1 MYAIFEDA
9 GKYASGKILSSTD
22 TSAQIELETGKRV
35 KVKSALL
42 LLQFESPAPA
52 VLWQAAQ
59 AARASMETELAY
71 EFAQDEEFDFIELAK
86 DYFSSDASLA
96 QQLASLF
103 LLFEAPHYFRR
114 LGKGR
119 FKKAAPEVV
128 ALALAALEKKRLLQ
142 AQTDQWAQDLA
153 AGRCPEPIRAQLYKI
168 LFKPDKN
175 AAEYKAVVQASHA
188 AQQPPLVLLQKANAI
203 GSAHEFHWQRFL
215 FDQFPKGVQFA
226 PAVLGFTPPASCFE
240 GLERATEPQTLTPE
254 GSPRDVQAFSIDDS
268 MTTEIDDALSLS
280 GLGTGVVTLGIHIAA
295 PALGFLP
302 GHAMDQMAR
311 ERLSTVYMPGQKVTM
326 LPKAVVEAFT
336 LKAGQHCAAV
346 SLYVVIDE
354 ATLQTQRTF
363 SRVEHVFI
371 SANLRYDRLE
381 PWINTAWLEA
391 PQAPEGELN
400 PPHELLPIEHA
411 HAKLSFL
418 YRLALKLKAAREV
431 VRGKPERFNQPDYQF
446 KLEPVA
452 PGDALMALAPD
463 AEQAAPSG
471 EERVSITQR
480 VRGSG
485 LDLIVAESM
494 ILANSTWGQWLSE
507 LGVPG
512 IYRSQQSML
521 PGVKVRMGTKAL
533 AHAGIGVAS
542 YAWSTSP
549 LRRYTDLVNQ
559 WQIVACVRHGNTAAL
574 AAPFKPK
581 DTELFAIISSFESAY
596 SAYNS
601 HQQSMERFWTLKYV
615 LQEGITE
622 SVASIIKAIPGFP
635 VLARL
640 DQLPLV
646 VTLTTAKTLNRGERV
661 LLKLDGIDLIALDI
675 KAQYLSTLEDPSE
688 RDGTL
693 GAWSDNALK
702 TQGASTAEQDRPMEG
717 GEDLDEMEDMAA
729 MAGPLSLALELG
741 EPTEGDGA
749 LTSVP
754 SGESDPSP
762 HAGVPSK
769 SAVTQD

>member
-42 LLQFESPAPA
+42 LLQFDSPAPA
-52 VLWQAAQ
+52 VLWPAAQ
-59 AARASMETELAY
+59 AVRASMETDLAY
-71 EFAQDEEFDFIELAK
+71 EFAQDEEFDFIQLAK

-96 QQLASLF
+96 QQLASLL

-128 ALALAALEKKRLLQ
+128 ALALAAIEKKRLLQ
-142 AQTDQWAQDLA
+142 AQTDQWALDLA
-153 AGRCPEPIRAQLYKI
+153 AGHCPEPIRAQLYKI

-188 AQQPPLVLLQKANAI
+188 AQKPPLVLLQMANAI

-226 PAVLGFTPPASCFE
+226 PALLGFTPTDSCFE
-240 GLERATEPQTLTPE
+240 GLTRATEPETLAPE
-254 GSPRDVQAFSIDDS
+254 GNPRDVQAFSIDDS

-280 GLGTGVVTLGIHIAA
+280 GLGTGLVTLGIHIAA
-295 PALGFLP
+295 PALGFIP

-346 SLYVVIDE
+346 SLYVEIDE
-354 ATLQTQRTF
+354 ATLQMQRTF
-363 SRVEHVFI
+363 SRVEQVFI

-391 PQAPEGELN
+391 QEAPEGELN

-411 HAKLSFL
+411 HTKLSFL

-446 KLEPVA
+446 KLEPVGPSEA
-452 PGDALMALAPD
+452 ELAT
-463 AEQAAPSG
+463 PSG
-471 EERVSITQR
+471 EERVTITPR

-494 ILANSTWGQWLSE
+494 ILANSSWGQWLSE

-533 AHAGIGVAS
+533 PHAGIGVAS

-615 LQEGITE
+615 LQEGLTE
-622 SVASIIKAIPGFP
+622 AVASIIKAIPGFP

-640 DQLPLV
+640 EQLPLV
-646 VTLTTAKTLNRGERV
+646 VTLTTAKTLQRGERV

-675 KAQYLSTLEDPSE
+675 KAQYLNTLEDPSP
-688 RDGTL
+688 RDGAL
-693 GAWSDNALK
+693 GALGDNPFK
-702 TQGASTAEQDRPMEG
+702 TEGEVPTEQDHAFEG
-717 GEDLDEMEDMAA
+717 GEDLDEMDDMAA
-729 MAGPLSLALELG
+729 MAGPLSLALEL
-741 EPTEGDGA
+741 DD
-749 LTSVP
+749 P
-754 SGESDPSP
+754 SGADAALATIPSGQASP
-762 HAGVPSK
+762 SAPAGVPSE
-769 SAVTQD
+769 SAATQD